1 MRGSKLAAEAL
12 FDRNIKSLAVLVDGL
27 EEAAPPLRVLQWVGP
42 TRPLAHSPTK
52 ELDMPALKTIDEK
65 GRLTLGREFAGRTV
79 QLEQDDSGILVKFYR
94 VVAERE
100 AWLWENET
108 AKGMVDRG
116 LQQARERELNDG
128 PDLAA
133 AFAFADSLPEEE

>member
-1 MRGSKLAAEAL
+1 
-12 FDRNIKSLAVLVDGL
+12 
-27 EEAAPPLRVLQWVGP
+27 
-42 TRPLAHSPTK
+42 
-52 ELDMPALKTIDEK
+52 MPALKTIDGK

-79 QLEQDDSGILVKFYR
+79 QVERDDDAVVIKFYR
-94 VVAERE
+94 VVPERE

-116 LQQARERELNDG
+116 LQQAREHELNDG

-133 AFAFADSLPEEE
+133 AFAFADGLPEDE

>member
-1 MRGSKLAAEAL
+1 
-12 FDRNIKSLAVLVDGL
+12 
-27 EEAAPPLRVLQWVGP
+27 
-42 TRPLAHSPTK
+42 
-52 ELDMPALKTIDEK
+52 MPALKTIDGK

-79 QLEQDDSGILVKFYR
+79 QVEKDDGGIVIKFYR
-94 VVAERE
+94 VVPERE

-116 LQQARERELNDG
+116 LQQARELELNDG

-133 AFAFADSLPEEE
+133 AFAFADGPPEEE

>member
-1 MRGSKLAAEAL
+1 
-12 FDRNIKSLAVLVDGL
+12 
-27 EEAAPPLRVLQWVGP
+27 
-42 TRPLAHSPTK
+42 
-52 ELDMPALKTIDEK
+52 MPALKTIDGK

-79 QLEQDDSGILVKFYR
+79 QVERDDDRVVIKFYR
-94 VVAERE
+94 VVPDRE

-116 LQQARERELNDG
+116 IEQARRGEVNDG

-133 AFAFADSLPEEE
+133 AFAFADGISEE

>member
-1 MRGSKLAAEAL
+1 
-12 FDRNIKSLAVLVDGL
+12 
-27 EEAAPPLRVLQWVGP
+27 
-42 TRPLAHSPTK
+42 
-52 ELDMPALKTIDEK
+52 MPALKTIDDK

-79 QLEQDDSGILVKFYR
+79 QVETDDAGILIKFYR
-94 VVAERE
+94 VVPERE

-116 LQQARERELNDG
+116 LRQAREGELSEG

-133 AFAFADSLPEEE
+133 AFAFAEGLPEDE

>member
-1 MRGSKLAAEAL
+1 
-12 FDRNIKSLAVLVDGL
+12 
-27 EEAAPPLRVLQWVGP
+27 
-42 TRPLAHSPTK
+42 
-52 ELDMPALKTIDEK
+52 MPALKTIDEK

-79 QLEQDDSGILVKFYR
+79 QLEQDDGGILIKFYR
-94 VVAERE
+94 VVPERE

-108 AKGMVDRG
+108 AKALVTRG
-116 LQQARERELNDG
+116 LEQARDGELSNG